1 MFQWTEKFE
10 PQQDWVAFIIILI
23 FALCVYLLKIN
34 PHQFKL
40 LVSFWRSNTYFKIY
54 EKRKVCQPLK
64 CVQPDN
70 NYDFIDY
77 GHSFELFFFTKKN
90 YDVLIGRNLIY
101 YFFSIYFCINSNS
114 IFLFKLIFRL
124 ANQSEIYS
132 NTIFRSINFYS
143 IISIYSLFFF
153 SIYYYRFPSNN
164 NFLII
169 IILIILCS
177 AFLSHLSIYLR
188 IIVTNPNRIV
198 YLILY
203 LCTFKISPWLWLYKS
218 IY

>member
-10 PQQDWVAFIIILI
+10 PQQDWVALIIILI
-23 FALCVYLLKIN
+23 FALCVHLLKIN

-54 EKRKVCQPLK
+54 EKEKYVNPL
-64 CVQPDN
+64 N
-70 NYDFIDY
+70 MFNLTITMI
-77 GHSFELFFFTKKN
+77 S
-90 YDVLIGRNLIY
+90 LITITLLS
-101 YFFSIYFCINSNS
+101 YFFYEKIMMSLLGEISYIIFFLFISAL
-114 IFLFKLIFRL
+114 ILIRFFLFKLIFRL

-153 SIYYYRFPSNN
+153 SIYYYRFPSNS

-177 AFLSHLSIYLR
+177 AFLSHLSIYVR
-188 IIVTNPNRIV
+188 IIMTNPNRIV

>member
-10 PQQDWVAFIIILI
+10 PQQDWVALIIILI
-23 FALCVYLLKIN
+23 FSLCVHLLKIN

-40 LVSFWRSNTYFKIY
+40 LLSFWRSNTYFKIY
-54 EKRKVCQPLK
+54 EKEKYV
-64 CVQPDN
+64 N
-70 NYDFIDY
+70 NLNMF
-77 GHSFELFFFTKKN
+77 
-90 YDVLIGRNLIY
+90 NLILTMISLITMTLLS
-101 YFFSIYFCINSNS
+101 YFFYEKIMMSLLGGISYIVF
-114 IFLFKLIFRL
+114 FLFLCAFILIRFFLLKFIFRL
-124 ANQSEIYS
+124 ANHSEIYL
-132 NTIFRSINFYS
+132 NTIFRSISFYA

-164 NFLII
+164 NLLII
-169 IILIILCS
+169 IIIVIFCS
-177 AFLSHLSIYLR
+177 IFLSHLAIYTR
-188 IIVTNPNRIV
+188 IIMTNPNRLV

>member
-54 EKRKVCQPLK
+54 EKEKYVNSL
-64 CVQPDN
+64 N
-70 NYDFIDY
+70 MFNLTITMI
-77 GHSFELFFFTKKN
+77 S
-90 YDVLIGRNLIY
+90 LITITLLS
-101 YFFSIYFCINSNS
+101 YFFYEKIMMSLLGEISYIIF
-114 IFLFKLIFRL
+114 FLFISALILIRFFLLKLIFRL

-164 NFLII
+164 IFLII
-169 IILIILCS
+169 IILG
-177 AFLSHLSIYLR
+177 FLAMCISHDPHLKYQQ
-188 IIVTNPNRIV
+188 
-198 YLILY
+198 
-203 LCTFKISPWLWLYKS
+203 
-218 IY
+218 

>member
-1 MFQWTEKFE
+1 MFEWTEKFE

-54 EKRKVCQPLK
+54 EKEKYVNPL
-64 CVQPDN
+64 N
-70 NYDFIDY
+70 MFNLTITMI
-77 GHSFELFFFTKKN
+77 S
-90 YDVLIGRNLIY
+90 LITITLLS
-101 YFFSIYFCINSNS
+101 YFFYEKIMMSLLGEISYIIF
-114 IFLFKLIFRL
+114 FLFISALILIRFFLLKLIFRL

-169 IILIILCS
+169 IFLIILGS
-177 AFLSHLSIYLR
+177 AFLSHLSIYVR
-188 IIVTNPNRIV
+188 IIMTNPNRIV

>member
-1 MFQWTEKFE
+1 MSLLGKISYIIFFL
-10 PQQDWVAFIIILI
+10 FISALILI
-23 FALCVYLLKIN
+23 RF
-34 PHQFKL
+34 
-40 LVSFWRSNTYFKIY
+40 
-54 EKRKVCQPLK
+54 
-64 CVQPDN
+64 
-70 NYDFIDY
+70 
-77 GHSFELFFFTKKN
+77 
-90 YDVLIGRNLIY
+90 
-101 YFFSIYFCINSNS
+101 
-114 IFLFKLIFRL
+114 FLFKLIFRL

-188 IIVTNPNRIV
+188 IIMTNPNRIV

-203 LCTFKISPWLWLYKS
+203 LCTSKISPWLWLYKS

>member
-10 PQQDWVAFIIILI
+10 PQQDWVAYIIILI

-54 EKRKVCQPLK
+54 EKEKYVNPL
-64 CVQPDN
+64 N
-70 NYDFIDY
+70 MFNLTITMI
-77 GHSFELFFFTKKN
+77 S
-90 YDVLIGRNLIY
+90 LITITLLS
-101 YFFSIYFCINSNS
+101 YFFYEKIMMSLLGEISYIIF
-114 IFLFKLIFRL
+114 FLFISALILIRFFILKLIFRL
-124 ANQSEIYS
+124 ANQSEIYL

-164 NFLII
+164 IFLII

-177 AFLSHLSIYLR
+177 AFLSHLSIYVR
-188 IIVTNPNRIV
+188 IIMTNPNRIV

>member
-10 PQQDWVAFIIILI
+10 PQQDWVALIIILI
-23 FALCVYLLKIN
+23 FALCVHLLKIN

-54 EKRKVCQPLK
+54 GKEKYVNPLNTFNLTLTVISLITITLLSYFFYEK
-64 CVQPDN
+64 IIMSILGGIS
-70 NYDFIDY
+70 YIIF
-77 GHSFELFFFTKKN
+77 FLFF
-90 YDVLIGRNLIY
+90 YALILIR
-101 YFFSIYFCINSNS
+101 FFLLKF
-114 IFLFKLIFRL
+114 IFGL
-124 ANQSEIYS
+124 ANQSEIYL
-132 NTIFRSINFYS
+132 NTIFRSISFYA

-153 SIYYYRFPSNN
+153 SIYYYRFPGNN
-164 NFLII
+164 NFLIV
-169 IILIILCS
+169 IILMILCS
-177 AFLSHLSIYLR
+177 VFLSHLTIYIR
-188 IIVTNPNRIV
+188 IIITSPNRLI

>member
-54 EKRKVCQPLK
+54 EKEKYVNSL
-64 CVQPDN
+64 N
-70 NYDFIDY
+70 MFNLTITMI
-77 GHSFELFFFTKKN
+77 S
-90 YDVLIGRNLIY
+90 LITITLLS
-101 YFFSIYFCINSNS
+101 YFFYEKIMMSLFGKISYIIF
-114 IFLFKLIFRL
+114 FLFISALILIRFFLLKLIFRL
-124 ANQSEIYS
+124 ANQSEIFS

-177 AFLSHLSIYLR
+177 AFLSHLSIYVR
-188 IIVTNPNRIV
+188 IIMTNPNRIV

>member
-10 PQQDWVAFIIILI
+10 PQQDWVAIIIILI
-23 FALCVYLLKIN
+23 FALCIHLLKIN

-54 EKRKVCQPLK
+54 GKEKYVNPLNMFNLTLTMISLITITLLSYFFYEK
-64 CVQPDN
+64 IIMSILGGIS
-70 NYDFIDY
+70 YIIF
-77 GHSFELFFFTKKN
+77 FLFF
-90 YDVLIGRNLIY
+90 YALILIR
-101 YFFSIYFCINSNS
+101 FFLLKF
-114 IFLFKLIFRL
+114 IFRL
-124 ANQSEIYS
+124 ANQSEIYL
-132 NTIFRSINFYS
+132 NTIFKSISFYA

-153 SIYYYRFPSNN
+153 TIYYYRFPGNN

-169 IILIILCS
+169 IILMIVCS
-177 AFLSHLSIYLR
+177 VFLSHLTIYIK
-188 IIVTNPNRIV
+188 IIITSPNRLV

-203 LCTFKISPWLWLYKS
+203 LCTFKISPWLWLYNS

>member
-1 MFQWTEKFE
+1 MYQWTEKFE
-10 PQQDWVAFIIILI
+10 PQQDWVALIIILI
-23 FALCVYLLKIN
+23 FALCVHLLKIN

-40 LVSFWRSNTYFKIY
+40 LVFFWRSNTYFKIY
-54 EKRKVCQPLK
+54 EKEKYVNPL
-64 CVQPDN
+64 N
-70 NYDFIDY
+70 MFNLTITMI
-77 GHSFELFFFTKKN
+77 S
-90 YDVLIGRNLIY
+90 LITISLLS
-101 YFFSIYFCINSNS
+101 YFFYEKIMMSLLGEISYIIF
-114 IFLFKLIFRL
+114 FLFISALILIRFFLLKLIFRL

-153 SIYYYRFPSNN
+153 SIYYYRFPSNK

-177 AFLSHLSIYLR
+177 AFLSHLSIYVR
-188 IIVTNPNRIV
+188 IIMTNPNRIV

-203 LCTFKISPWLWLYKS
+203 LCTFKIFPWLWLYTS

>member
-10 PQQDWVAFIIILI
+10 PQQDWVAIIIILI
-23 FALCVYLLKIN
+23 FALCVHLLKIN

-54 EKRKVCQPLK
+54 EKEKYVNPL
-64 CVQPDN
+64 N
-70 NYDFIDY
+70 MFNLTITMI
-77 GHSFELFFFTKKN
+77 S
-90 YDVLIGRNLIY
+90 LITITLLS
-101 YFFSIYFCINSNS
+101 YFFYEKIMMSLLGEISYIIFFLFISAL
-114 IFLFKLIFRL
+114 ILIRFFLFKLIFRL

-153 SIYYYRFPSNN
+153 SIYYYRFPSNS

-177 AFLSHLSIYLR
+177 AFLSHLSIYVR
-188 IIVTNPNRIV
+188 IIMTNPNRIV

>member
-54 EKRKVCQPLK
+54 EKEKYVNPL
-64 CVQPDN
+64 N
-70 NYDFIDY
+70 IFNLTITMI
-77 GHSFELFFFTKKN
+77 S
-90 YDVLIGRNLIY
+90 LITITLLS
-101 YFFSIYFCINSNS
+101 YFFYEKIMMSLLGEISYIIF
-114 IFLFKLIFRL
+114 FLFISALILIRFFILKLIFRL
-124 ANQSEIYS
+124 ANQSKIYL

-177 AFLSHLSIYLR
+177 AFLSHLSIYVR
-188 IIVTNPNRIV
+188 IIMTNPNRIV

>member
-54 EKRKVCQPLK
+54 EKEKYVNPL
-64 CVQPDN
+64 N
-70 NYDFIDY
+70 MFNLTITMI
-77 GHSFELFFFTKKN
+77 S
-90 YDVLIGRNLIY
+90 LITITLLS
-101 YFFSIYFCINSNS
+101 YFFYEKIMMSLLGEISYIIF
-114 IFLFKLIFRL
+114 FLFISALILIRFFLLKLIFRL

-169 IILIILCS
+169 IILFIIFS
-177 AFLSHLSIYLR
+177 AFLSHLSIYVR
-188 IIVTNPNRIV
+188 IIVANPNRIV

>member
-1 MFQWTEKFE
+1 MFEWTEKFE
-10 PQQDWVAFIIILI
+10 PQQDWVALIIFLI
-23 FALCVYLLKIN
+23 FALCVHLLKITT
-34 PHQFKL
+34 HQFKL

-54 EKRKVCQPLK
+54 EKEKYVNPL
-64 CVQPDN
+64 N
-70 NYDFIDY
+70 MFNLTITMI
-77 GHSFELFFFTKKN
+77 S
-90 YDVLIGRNLIY
+90 LITITLLS
-101 YFFSIYFCINSNS
+101 YFFYEKIMMSLLGEISYIIF
-114 IFLFKLIFRL
+114 FLFISALILIRFFLLKLIFRL

-153 SIYYYRFPSNN
+153 SIYYYRFPSNS

-177 AFLSHLSIYLR
+177 AFLSHLSIYVR
-188 IIVTNPNRIV
+188 IIMTNPNRIV

>member
-1 MFQWTEKFE
+1 MFNLTLTMISLITITLLSYFFYEKIMISLLGEISYIIFFL
-10 PQQDWVAFIIILI
+10 FIYALILI
-23 FALCVYLLKIN
+23 RFFLL
-34 PHQFKL
+34 
-40 LVSFWRSNTYFKIY
+40 
-54 EKRKVCQPLK
+54 
-64 CVQPDN
+64 
-70 NYDFIDY
+70 
-77 GHSFELFFFTKKN
+77 
-90 YDVLIGRNLIY
+90 
-101 YFFSIYFCINSNS
+101 
-114 IFLFKLIFRL
+114 KLIFRL

-153 SIYYYRFPSNN
+153 SIYYYRFPNNN

-177 AFLSHLSIYLR
+177 AFLSHLSIYVR
-188 IIVTNPNRIV
+188 IIMTNPNRIV

>member
-23 FALCVYLLKIN
+23 FALCVHLLKIN

-54 EKRKVCQPLK
+54 EKEKYVNPL
-64 CVQPDN
+64 N
-70 NYDFIDY
+70 IFNLTITMI
-77 GHSFELFFFTKKN
+77 S
-90 YDVLIGRNLIY
+90 LITITLLS
-101 YFFSIYFCINSNS
+101 YFFYEKIMMSLLGEISYIIF
-114 IFLFKLIFRL
+114 FLFISSLILIRFFLLKLIFRIT
-124 ANQSEIYS
+124 NQSEIYS

-177 AFLSHLSIYLR
+177 AFLSHLSIYIR
-188 IIVTNPNRIV
+188 IIMTNPNRIV

>member
-54 EKRKVCQPLK
+54 EKEKYVNSL
-64 CVQPDN
+64 N
-70 NYDFIDY
+70 MFNLTITMI
-77 GHSFELFFFTKKN
+77 S
-90 YDVLIGRNLIY
+90 LITITLLS
-101 YFFSIYFCINSNS
+101 YFFYEKIMMSLLGEISYIIF
-114 IFLFKLIFRL
+114 FLFISALILIRFFILKLIFRL

-169 IILIILCS
+169 IILFILCS

-188 IIVTNPNRIV
+188 IIMTNPNRIV

>member
-54 EKRKVCQPLK
+54 EKEKYVNPL
-64 CVQPDN
+64 N
-70 NYDFIDY
+70 MFNLTITMI
-77 GHSFELFFFTKKN
+77 S
-90 YDVLIGRNLIY
+90 LITITLLS
-101 YFFSIYFCINSNS
+101 YFFYEKIMMSLLGEISYIIF
-114 IFLFKLIFRL
+114 FLFISALILIRFFLLKLIFRL

-153 SIYYYRFPSNN
+153 SIYYYRFPSNS

-177 AFLSHLSIYLR
+177 AFLSHLSIYVR
-188 IIVTNPNRIV
+188 IIMTNPNRLV

-203 LCTFKISPWLWLYKS
+203 LCMFKISPWLWLYKS

>member
-1 MFQWTEKFE
+1 MFEWTEKFE
-10 PQQDWVAFIIILI
+10 PQQDWVALIIFLI
-23 FALCVYLLKIN
+23 FALCVHLLKIN

-54 EKRKVCQPLK
+54 EKEKYVNPSNMFNLTLT
-64 CVQPDN
+64 P
-70 NYDFIDY
+70 I
-77 GHSFELFFFTKKN
+77 S
-90 YDVLIGRNLIY
+90 LITVTLLS
-101 YFFSIYFCINSNS
+101 YFFYEKIMMSLLGGISYI
-114 IFLFKLIFRL
+114 IFFLLISALILIRFFLLKVVFSL
-124 ANQSEIYS
+124 ANQSKIYL
-132 NTIFRSINFYS
+132 NTIFRSISFYA

-153 SIYYYRFPSNN
+153 SIYYYRFPSNS

-177 AFLSHLSIYLR
+177 AFLSHLSIYVR
-188 IIVTNPNRIV
+188 IIMTNPNRIV

>member
-23 FALCVYLLKIN
+23 FALCVHLLKIN

-54 EKRKVCQPLK
+54 EKEKYVNPL
-64 CVQPDN
+64 N
-70 NYDFIDY
+70 MFNLTITMI
-77 GHSFELFFFTKKN
+77 S
-90 YDVLIGRNLIY
+90 LITITLLS
-101 YFFSIYFCINSNS
+101 YFFYEKIMMSLLGEISYIIF
-114 IFLFKLIFRL
+114 FLFISALILIRFFLLKLIFRL

-153 SIYYYRFPSNN
+153 SIYYYRFPCNN
-164 NFLII
+164 NFLIM

-177 AFLSHLSIYLR
+177 AFLSHLSIYVR
-188 IIVTNPNRIV
+188 IIMKNPNRIV

>member
-54 EKRKVCQPLK
+54 EKEKYVNPL
-64 CVQPDN
+64 N
-70 NYDFIDY
+70 MFNLTITMI
-77 GHSFELFFFTKKN
+77 S
-90 YDVLIGRNLIY
+90 LITITLLS
-101 YFFSIYFCINSNS
+101 YFFYEKIMMSLLGEISYIIF
-114 IFLFKLIFRL
+114 FLFISALILFRFFLLKLIFRL

-132 NTIFRSINFYS
+132 NTVFRSINFYS

-169 IILIILCS
+169 IFLIILCS
-177 AFLSHLSIYLR
+177 AFLSHLSIYVR
-188 IIVTNPNRIV
+188 IIMTNPNRIV

>member
-54 EKRKVCQPLK
+54 EKEKYVNPL
-64 CVQPDN
+64 N
-70 NYDFIDY
+70 MFNLTITMI
-77 GHSFELFFFTKKN
+77 S
-90 YDVLIGRNLIY
+90 LITITLLS
-101 YFFSIYFCINSNS
+101 YFFYEKIMMSLLGEISYIIF
-114 IFLFKLIFRL
+114 FLFISALILIRFFLLKLIFRL

-153 SIYYYRFPSNN
+153 SIYHYRFPSNN

-169 IILIILCS
+169 IFLIILCS
-177 AFLSHLSIYLR
+177 AFLSHLSIYVR
-188 IIVTNPNRIV
+188 IIMTNPNRIV

>member
-10 PQQDWVAFIIILI
+10 PQQDWVAIIIILI
-23 FALCVYLLKIN
+23 FALCIHLLKIN

-54 EKRKVCQPLK
+54 AKEKYFNPL
-64 CVQPDN
+64 N
-70 NYDFIDY
+70 MFNLTLTMI
-77 GHSFELFFFTKKN
+77 S
-90 YDVLIGRNLIY
+90 LITITLLS
-101 YFFSIYFCINSNS
+101 YFFYEKIIMSLLGGISYIIF
-114 IFLFKLIFRL
+114 FLFLSALILVRFFLLKFIFRL
-124 ANQSEIYS
+124 ANQSEIYL
-132 NTIFRSINFYS
+132 NTIFKSISFYA

-153 SIYYYRFPSNN
+153 TIYYYRFPGNN

-169 IILIILCS
+169 IILMIVCS
-177 AFLSHLSIYLR
+177 VFLSHLTIYIK
-188 IIVTNPNRIV
+188 IIITSPNRLV

>member
-23 FALCVYLLKIN
+23 FALCVHLLKIN

-54 EKRKVCQPLK
+54 EKEKYVNPL
-64 CVQPDN
+64 N
-70 NYDFIDY
+70 MFNLTITMI
-77 GHSFELFFFTKKN
+77 S
-90 YDVLIGRNLIY
+90 LITITLLS
-101 YFFSIYFCINSNS
+101 YFFYEKIMMSLLGEISYIIF
-114 IFLFKLIFRL
+114 FLFKLIFRL

-177 AFLSHLSIYLR
+177 AFLSHLSIYVR
-188 IIVTNPNRIV
+188 IIMTNPNRIV

>member
-54 EKRKVCQPLK
+54 EKEKYVNPL
-64 CVQPDN
+64 N
-70 NYDFIDY
+70 IFNLTITMI
-77 GHSFELFFFTKKN
+77 S
-90 YDVLIGRNLIY
+90 LITITLLS
-101 YFFSIYFCINSNS
+101 YFFYEKIMMSLLGKISYIIF
-114 IFLFKLIFRL
+114 FLFISALILIRFFLLKLIFRL
-124 ANQSEIYS
+124 ANQTEIYS

-164 NFLII
+164 IFLII

-177 AFLSHLSIYLR
+177 AFLSHLSIYVR
-188 IIVTNPNRIV
+188 IIMTNPNRIV

>member
-23 FALCVYLLKIN
+23 FALCVYLLKFN

-54 EKRKVCQPLK
+54 EKEKYVNPL
-64 CVQPDN
+64 N
-70 NYDFIDY
+70 MFNLTLTMI
-77 GHSFELFFFTKKN
+77 S
-90 YDVLIGRNLIY
+90 LITITLLS
-101 YFFSIYFCINSNS
+101 YFFYEKIMISLLGEISYIIF
-114 IFLFKLIFRL
+114 FLFIYALILIRFFLLKLIFRL

-153 SIYYYRFPSNN
+153 SIYYYRFPNNN

-177 AFLSHLSIYLR
+177 AFLSHLSIYVR
-188 IIVTNPNRIV
+188 IIMTNPNRIV

>member
-54 EKRKVCQPLK
+54 EKEKYVNPL
-64 CVQPDN
+64 N
-70 NYDFIDY
+70 MFNLTITMI
-77 GHSFELFFFTKKN
+77 S
-90 YDVLIGRNLIY
+90 LITITLLS
-101 YFFSIYFCINSNS
+101 YFFYEKIMMSLLGEISYIIF
-114 IFLFKLIFRL
+114 FLFISALILIRFFLLKLIFRL

-169 IILIILCS
+169 IILFILCS
-177 AFLSHLSIYLR
+177 AFLSHLSIYVR
-188 IIVTNPNRIV
+188 IIMANPNRIV